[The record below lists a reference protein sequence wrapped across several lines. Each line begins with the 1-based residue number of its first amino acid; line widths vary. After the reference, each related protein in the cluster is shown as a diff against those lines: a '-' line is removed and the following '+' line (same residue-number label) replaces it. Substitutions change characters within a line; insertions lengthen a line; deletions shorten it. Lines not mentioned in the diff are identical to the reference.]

1 MEGMSLQL
9 LSLSKP
15 TVSSHS
21 VVWLSLSCMTGALP
35 VSNAR
40 AALLSPAQLLQARKA
55 VPSVMHGSI
64 HEIITLYTVCQYF
77 ASAFSWLTSCLLL
90 FQVDSV
96 PGSPRSQHAQ
106 SDMDID
112 AASAN
117 SHAPDDSASGQ
128 QLLGYAAAHQQLQP
142 DPNMQSVTSPQS
154 HQPDHQQH
162 QHLLL
167 TRDAQT
173 SSHAASAAASTSQG
187 VSNHGHAAESTPA
200 QQTGMSHSFASSA
213 AQAPGFG
220 SGTTQMPGFAG
231 NPGSQ
236 VLRQG
241 TANGPRHSHGEEEE
255 QGTISL
261 QHASST
267 SAMLSLA
274 QQASQASWASQQQ
287 AAKRH
292 SRHTGQYAQPHTVP
306 CSLTLPA
313 AC

>member
-1 MEGMSLQL
+1 MEGMSLHL

-35 VSNAR
+35 FSNAR
-40 AALLSPAQLLQARKA
+40 AALLSPAQLLQACKA

-90 FQVDSV
+90 FQIDSV
-96 PGSPRSQHAQ
+96 PGSPRSHYAQ

-128 QLLGYAAAHQQLQP
+128 QLSGYAAAHQNLQP

-173 SSHAASAAASTSQG
+173 SSHVASAAASASQG

-213 AQAPGFG
+213 AQVPGSG

-231 NPGSQ
+231 SQ

-241 TANGPRHSHGEEEE
+241 TATGARHSHGEEEE
-255 QGTISL
+255 QSTVSL

-292 SRHTGQYAQPHTVP
+292 SRHTGQCFQAHNVP
-306 CSLTLPA
+306 CSLIVPS

>member
-1 MEGMSLQL
+1 MKSQAAY
-9 LSLSKP
+9 SLSI
-15 TVSSHS
+15 
-21 VVWLSLSCMTGALP
+21 SC
-35 VSNAR
+35 
-40 AALLSPAQLLQARKA
+40 
-55 VPSVMHGSI
+55 
-64 HEIITLYTVCQYF
+64 VCINV
-77 ASAFSWLTSCLLL
+77 AHTLLL

-117 SHAPDDSASGQ
+117 SHAPDDSAPGQ
-128 QLLGYAAAHQQLQP
+128 QLSGYAAAHQNLQP
-142 DPNMQSVTSPQS
+142 DTDMQSLTSAQS

-162 QHLLL
+162 QRVLL
-167 TRDAQT
+167 THEAQAT
-173 SSHAASAAASTSQG
+173 SHAASAAASASQG
-187 VSNHGHAAESTPA
+187 VGNSGHAAEGTPA

-213 AQAPGFG
+213 AQVPGLG

-231 NPGSQ
+231 NSGSQ

-241 TANGPRHSHGEEEE
+241 TAIGPRHSHGEEEE
-255 QGTISL
+255 QGTVPL

-292 SRHTGQYAQPHTVP
+292 SRHTGQCAQAHAVP
-306 CSLTLPA
+306 CSLTVPA

>member
-1 MEGMSLQL
+1 
-9 LSLSKP
+9 
-15 TVSSHS
+15 
-21 VVWLSLSCMTGALP
+21 
-35 VSNAR
+35 
-40 AALLSPAQLLQARKA
+40 
-55 VPSVMHGSI
+55 
-64 HEIITLYTVCQYF
+64 
-77 ASAFSWLTSCLLL
+77 
-90 FQVDSV
+90 
-96 PGSPRSQHAQ
+96 
-106 SDMDID
+106 MDID

-128 QLLGYAAAHQQLQP
+128 QLSGYAAAHQNLQP
-142 DPNMQSVTSPQS
+142 DPNMQSVTSTQS
-154 HQPDHQQH
+154 RQPDHQQY

-167 TRDAQT
+167 TRDSQA
-173 SSHAASAAASTSQG
+173 SSHAASAAASASRG
-187 VSNHGHAAESTPA
+187 VSNHGHAAESTSA

-213 AQAPGFG
+213 AQGPGFG

-231 NPGSQ
+231 NSGSQ

-241 TANGPRHSHGEEEE
+241 TATGPRHSHGEEEE
-255 QGTISL
+255 QGTVPL

-292 SRHTGQYAQPHTVP
+292 SRHTGQCTQAHTVP
-306 CSLTLPA
+306 CRLTLPA

>member
-1 MEGMSLQL
+1 MAACMKSSCCIQSVNTSHLQFYG
-9 LSLSKP
+9 
-15 TVSSHS
+15 
-21 VVWLSLSCMTGALP
+21 W
-35 VSNAR
+35 
-40 AALLSPAQLLQARKA
+40 RK
-55 VPSVMHGSI
+55 
-64 HEIITLYTVCQYF
+64 
-77 ASAFSWLTSCLLL
+77 CLLL

-112 AASAN
+112 AATAN
-117 SHAPDDSASGQ
+117 SHAPDDGQ
-128 QLLGYAAAHQQLQP
+128 QLSGYASAHQNLQP
-142 DPNMQSVTSPQS
+142 DPDMQPVTSTHS
-154 HQPDHQQH
+154 HLPDHQQH

-167 TRDAQT
+167 TREAQAT
-173 SSHAASAAASTSQG
+173 SHAASAAAPTSQG
-187 VSNHGHAAESTPA
+187 VSSHGHAAESTAA

-213 AQAPGFG
+213 AQVPGFG
-220 SGTTQMPGFAG
+220 SGMTQVPGFGG

-241 TANGPRHSHGEEEE
+241 TATGPRHSHGEEEG
-255 QGTISL
+255 QGAVPL

-292 SRHTGQYAQPHTVP
+292 SRHTGQCAQAHTVP
-306 CSLTLPA
+306 CSFTLPA
-313 AC
+313 DCS

>member
-1 MEGMSLQL
+1 MIDFHLCQPL
-9 LSLSKP
+9 LSHQPGRCQVCLTPIQK
-15 TVSSHS
+15 
-21 VVWLSLSCMTGALP
+21 AI
-35 VSNAR
+35 
-40 AALLSPAQLLQARKA
+40 QQA
-55 VPSVMHGSI
+55 S
-64 HEIITLYTVCQYF
+64 
-77 ASAFSWLTSCLLL
+77 SAFILL

-112 AASAN
+112 SASAN

-128 QLLGYAAAHQQLQP
+128 QLSGYAAAHQNLQP
-142 DPNMQSVTSPQS
+142 DPNMQSVTSTQS
-154 HQPDHQQH
+154 HQTDHQQH

-167 TRDAQT
+167 TRDSQA
-173 SSHAASAAASTSQG
+173 SSHAASAAASASQG
-187 VSNHGHAAESTPA
+187 VSSHGHAAESTPT
-200 QQTGMSHSFASSA
+200 QQTGMSHSFASSV
-213 AQAPGFG
+213 AQVPGSG
-220 SGTTQMPGFAG
+220 SGTTEMPGFA
-231 NPGSQ
+231 GSQ

-241 TANGPRHSHGEEEE
+241 TATGARHSHGEEEE
-255 QGTISL
+255 QGMVSL

-292 SRHTGQYAQPHTVP
+292 SRHTGQCCQAYNVP
-306 CSLTLPA
+306 RSLVVPS